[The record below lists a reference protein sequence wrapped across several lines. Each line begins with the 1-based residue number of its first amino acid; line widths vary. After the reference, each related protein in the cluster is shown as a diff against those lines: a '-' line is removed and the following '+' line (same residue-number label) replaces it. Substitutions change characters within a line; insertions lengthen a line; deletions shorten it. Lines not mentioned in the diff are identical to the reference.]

1 MVEDHV
7 VISALNVSANDPL
20 PSSEQSLSPDWVKR
34 CAVLTVAAPRRAR
47 YGVIGTIK
55 RDKQGAHSLGLR
67 LLDHETG
74 KNLRQADAPEF
85 LRVHR
90 GEFDHDSAMV
100 GLSFP
105 ADVGNASSR
114 GSFKRI
120 AVESDEGE
128 YFLALLL
135 SRNLLRNSQGEPV
148 KSGPDDPAMRFAWAA
163 TLDHRGHELRCYV
176 VPADA
181 AVPAGFLWFVGAS
194 AWFLSDD
201 GSIIYRRPDPTGAA
215 RFAMRIG
222 CLSHD
227 QTEIGAD
234 DVLSLE
240 RLGIPP
246 PPRIS
251 RAVSAGAC
259 SAPGVVF
266 SLGSECDDSALG
278 AAIFVSVDGREV
290 DLSGDSRHYWILDDG
305 GMVVR
310 CASGVYRVPGDAA
323 QSMVRRIQASLS
335 KSGIRK
341 LAYNVAK
348 TRAMTDVQRAPPL
361 LNKAR
366 IAASRLPGGKVS
378 SLIGLPEGYVAH
390 TPSAARIEMCS
401 DSEGASWSIGMSV
414 DVNGERVVLPDLGE
428 SLATD
433 ADFMEV
439 LRVERMS
446 GMAWTVAAPDGRH
459 LKFTLGMLSDVL
471 GPVLDFAESFLSGR
485 PLRFSRMQAASIAES
500 LDLSCGRSLD
510 ELRASIRATIEAARN
525 EADEAPAGFVGALRP
540 YQKAGVHWLD
550 SLAAGGFGG
559 VLADDMGLGK
569 TVQIIAHILRQREA
583 RPDAPPCLILA
594 PKTVLL
600 QWLPALKQFGPSLKT
615 LVLDGSERRDLF
627 DQIPHVDVVL
637 THYALLP
644 YDQGALRGH
653 RFSLAVLDEAQ
664 WIKNPATLAS
674 KVIRSLDVER
684 FLPVTGTPLEND
696 LGEVWSHLSLAVP
709 EMFSDQS
716 AFTTDYTTP
725 IQRHGD
731 SGRLTALRRSIQ
743 PFVMRRMKA
752 DVAKDLPPKT
762 EIIEWVE
769 LPPKS
774 RGLYEQVRASQ
785 HASVIKAVSRLPD
798 SRRRILV
805 LQALL
810 RMRQACCDPRLLGDL
825 LPPRQRRDLETPKLD
840 ALIALL
846 KESLEAGRRII
857 VFSTFAEMVK
867 LIRDRLKE
875 EGIRQ
880 VAMMGETVDRQP
892 VLEAFHNG
900 DADVL
905 IMTIKVGGTGL
916 TITRADMVVH
926 YDPWWNPASEAQATD
941 RAHRI
946 GQDKPVFVYKMVCS
960 DTIEDRIV
968 GTQQAKAGLA
978 KALLDEGELGDR
990 RSLDDLM
997 QLFESAAP
1005 GGRLES
1011 EMERGPGVRTGS

>member
-1 MVEDHV
+1 MAEDHV
-7 VISALNVSANDPL
+7 VISALSVSTSDQL
-20 PSSEQSLSPDWVKR
+20 PSSEQPLDWVKR
-34 CAVLTVAAPRRAR
+34 CAVQAVAAPRRAR
-47 YGVIGTIK
+47 YGVVGTIK
-55 RDKQGAHSLGLR
+55 RDKHGAHSLGLR
-67 LLDHETG
+67 LLDLETG

-85 LRVHR
+85 LRAHR
-90 GEFDHDSAMV
+90 GEFDHDSVLV

-105 ADVGNASSR
+105 ADVGNARGR

-128 YFLALLL
+128 VFLDLLL
-135 SRNLLRNSQGEPV
+135 SRNLLRNTQGETV
-148 KSGPDDPAMRFAWAA
+148 KSGPDNPTMRFAWAA
-163 TLDHRGHELRCYV
+163 THDHRGHELRCYV
-176 VPADA
+176 LPAA
-181 AVPAGFLWFVGAS
+181 VSVPAGFLWFVGS
-194 AWFLSDD
+194 RAWLLSDD
-201 GSIIYRRPDPTGAA
+201 GSIIYQRPDPTGAA

-234 DVLSLE
+234 DVLSLK

-251 RAVSAGAC
+251 RAVTAGAC

-266 SLGSECDDSALG
+266 SLGSECDDNAL
-278 AAIFVSVDGREV
+278 AASIFVSVDGRDV
-290 DLSGDSRHYWILDDG
+290 DLSGDSRHYWILEDG
-305 GMVVR
+305 GLVVR
-310 CASGVYRVPGDAA
+310 CGSGIYRVPGDAA

-348 TRAMTDVQRAPPL
+348 TRTMTDAQRAPPL
-361 LNKAR
+361 VNKAR
-366 IAASRLPGGKVS
+366 IAASRLPGGTVS

-414 DVNGERVVLPDLGE
+414 DVNGERVVLPDLGD
-428 SLATD
+428 SLAAD

-439 LRVERMS
+439 LRIERMS
-446 GMAWTVAAPDGRH
+446 SMAWTVAAPDGRH
-459 LKFTLGMLSDVL
+459 LKFTLGMLRDVL

-485 PLRFSRMQAASIAES
+485 SLRFSRMQAASIAEA
-500 LDLSCGRSLD
+500 LDLPCGRSLD

-525 EADEAPAGFVGALRP
+525 ESEEAPAGFVGALRP

-559 VLADDMGLGK
+559 ILADDMGLGK

-600 QWLPALKQFGPSLKT
+600 NWLPEIKQFGPSLKT
-615 LVLDGSERRDLF
+615 LVLDGSERRSLF
-627 DQIPHVDVVL
+627 DQIPHADVVL

-644 YDQGALRGH
+644 YDHEALRDH

-674 KVIRSLDVER
+674 KVLRSLDVER
-684 FLPVTGTPLEND
+684 YLPVTGTPLENH

-709 EMFSDQS
+709 EMFSDQA
-716 AFTTDYTTP
+716 AFAQDYVTP
-725 IQRHGD
+725 IQRKGD
-731 SGRLTALRRSIQ
+731 SDRLTALRRSIQ
-743 PFVMRRMKA
+743 PFVMRRMKT
-752 DVAKDLPPKT
+752 DVAADLPPKT
-762 EIIEWVE
+762 EIIKWVE
-769 LPPKS
+769 LPPTA

-785 HASVIKAVSRLPD
+785 HASVIKAVSSLPD
-798 SRRRILV
+798 SQRRFLV

-810 RMRQACCDPRLLGDL
+810 RMRQVCCDPRLLGDML
-825 LPPRQRRDLETPKLD
+825 TPRQRRDLETPKLD
-840 ALIALL
+840 ALVALL
-846 KESLEAGRRII
+846 RESVEAGRRII

-867 LIRDRLKE
+867 LIQERLKD

-880 VAMMGETVDRQP
+880 VAMMGETVDRQL
-892 VLEAFHNG
+892 VLENFRSG

-905 IMTIKVGGTGL
+905 VMTIKVGGTGL
-916 TITRADMVVH
+916 NLTHADMVVH

-968 GTQQAKAGLA
+968 GTQQTKAGLA
-978 KALLDEGELGDR
+978 RALLDGDGELGDR

-997 QLFESAAP
+997 QLFESAVTPVGDGRPCPGAP
-1005 GGRLES
+1005 G
-1011 EMERGPGVRTGS
+1011 